1 MRPACGA
8 WKWQFVEIRRNFM
21 EFGASFTAEALF
33 EKIEGEATM
42 RGADVTQGSMFSY
55 LTLWE
60 YAPEAHPLRPI
71 CEIVNAALRE
81 MDETFAAMYADSGRD
96 STPLEQLLRGL
107 ILQSLYGLR
116 SERLLCEQ
124 LGYNMLFRWL
134 VGPGLDKGP

>member
-1 MRPACGA
+1 
-8 WKWQFVEIRRNFM
+8 
-21 EFGASFTAEALF
+21 
-33 EKIEGEATM
+33 M

-55 LTLWE
+55 KTLWK
-60 YAPEAHPLRPI
+60 YVPEAHPLRPI
-71 CEIVNAALRE
+71 CEIVNAGLRE
-81 MDETFAAMYADSGRD
+81 MDETFAAIYADSGRD
-96 STPLEQLLRGL
+96 STPPEQLLRGL